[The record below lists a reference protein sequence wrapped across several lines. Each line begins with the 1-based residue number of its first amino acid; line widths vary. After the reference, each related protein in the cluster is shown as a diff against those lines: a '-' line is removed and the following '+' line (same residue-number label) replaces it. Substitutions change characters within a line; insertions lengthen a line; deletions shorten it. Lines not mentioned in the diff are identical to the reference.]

1 MLQGEEVS
9 LEEILDAREERV
21 YIQNELIKKYNLP
34 ILSFTMNIPGPVK
47 TNEAIRKA
55 FEYGKIKLLEKLEKN
70 NTKIL
75 ELKQKNTKTGDELW
89 IVADIKAD
97 DLKRITVD
105 IEEASFL
112 GRIFD
117 MDVIDVNFKKL
128 SRNSFRKCL
137 ICDMQAQE
145 CGRSRRH
152 SVEELQSK
160 IEEILKT
167 NIK

>member
-70 NTKIL
+70 NTKML

-97 DLKRITVD
+97 DLKRIAVD

-128 SRNSFRKCL
+128 SRNFFRKCL